1 MFTIGEMLRVLI
13 FQASIFLLFNNLIF
27 ENTMCFGLL
36 LQLLFVLAQRPD
48 FFLDG
53 LVIDVDILYVCETT
67 LGCVQTMSVLV
78 IDINISC
85 HFNILIWR
93 SYLFHLLLV
102 RFASPGIVLIFT
114 ALELIVEG
122 DMIGSSLI
130 SNCVDY
136 FIDLVLVDV
145 QVGFIE

>member
-1 MFTIGEMLRVLI
+1 
-13 FQASIFLLFNNLIF
+13 
-27 ENTMCFGLL
+27 
-36 LQLLFVLAQRPD
+36 
-48 FFLDG
+48 
-53 LVIDVDILYVCETT
+53 
-67 LGCVQTMSVLV
+67 MSVLV

-130 SNCVDY
+130 SDCVDY